1 MKRSEN
7 VALRISP
14 PVKGALIHIAEREAK
29 KDVSAVLL
37 EAVLMLLSDR
47 GISLSPDCPE
57 YRVLEAAAGTANANL
72 AELMDRA
79 IPIAREKSKSW
90 AAEYAQ
96 ARFIKVWTKI
106 EEVDEPKLYNDA
118 YEVFSDPK
126 RTPREKIRAMEFRLE
141 SFVQAKSGTSGR
153 E

>member
-14 PVKGALIHIAEREAK
+14 PVKKALIHIAEKEAK
-29 KDVSAVLL
+29 KDISAVLL
-37 EAVLMLLSDR
+37 EAVLMIISDR
-47 GISLSPDCPE
+47 GISLPAECPE

-72 AELMDRA
+72 AELMDKA
-79 IPIAREKSKSW
+79 IPIAREKSRNW
-90 AAEYAQ
+90 AAEYAET
-96 ARFIKVWTKI
+96 RFIKVWTKV
-106 EEVDEPKLYNDA
+106 EEIDDPRLYNDV

-141 SFVQAKSGTSGR
+141 SYLRTK
-153 E
+153 